1 AACEIPWESGPS
13 GPATSADS
21 SSVVGIPAPTHCS
34 LFRIMSNKPK
44 IRFMEKGERKGEDVY
59 IALGQTD
66 AGRYLAILFIY
77 KGTKEALILSA
88 RDMAPKERR
97 QYGKK

>member
-1 AACEIPWESGPS
+1 MRIEGVIWLRN
-13 GPATSADS
+13 
-21 SSVVGIPAPTHCS
+21 VVDKLASKHHVETYEVEQT
-34 LFRIMSNKPK
+34 LNNKPK

-59 IALGQTD
+59 MALGQTN

-77 KGTKEALILSA
+77 KKTKEALILSA